1 MDWET
6 VTLEY
11 DDAIATLTVDR
22 PDQLNALDVP
32 TLEALGEAI
41 DTAVDDE
48 ARVLVVRGAGDRAFV
63 AGGDIA
69 YMQDLSTP
77 EAEELSALGHAV
89 SDRLATAPI
98 PTIAGIDGYA
108 LGGGCELAVACDFR
122 VATPD
127 ALIGT
132 TEIDLGIMP
141 GWGATQRLPTIVGDA
156 MARRMIFL
164 GEQLDA
170 ETALEHGLVG
180 EVVPDE
186 DFEDRLDTLA
196 SDLAAKPH
204 FALQTAKAAIN
215 QAGTG
220 SREAGLEYERR
231 AFAGLFGTAD
241 QREGMAAFLADRE
254 PNFE

>member
-22 PDQLNALDVP
+22 PDQLNALDVS

-41 DTAVDDE
+41 DTAVEDD

-63 AGGDIA
+63 AGADIA
-69 YMQDLSTP
+69 HMQDLSTP

-89 SDRLATAPI
+89 SDRLASVSI

-108 LGGGCELAVACDFR
+108 LGGGCELAVACDLR

-141 GWGATQRLPTIVGDA
+141 GWGATQRLPEIVGDA

-164 GEQLDA
+164 GDRLDA
-170 ETALEHGLVG
+170 ETAREHGLVG
-180 EVVPDE
+180 EVVPTA
-186 DFEDRLDTLA
+186 DFEDRLDSLGRA
-196 SDLAAKPH
+196 LAAKPQ

-220 SREAGLEYERR
+220 SRDAGLEYERR
-231 AFAGLFGTAD
+231 AFASLFGTPD
-241 QREGMAAFLADRE
+241 QREGMAAFLEDRDPE
-254 PNFE
+254 FE